1 MRRLIAGI
9 PLVLAAI
16 SLRADD
22 AADLEEKAR
31 RLSALVADLDS
42 PRTEVREEAATRLL
56 AAGGDA
62 IPYVLDGVYRKNAR
76 LHLQVLEKLVDQERK
91 GLPVELRMSDE
102 DLKAVVKDR
111 LGDPK
116 SEPVRTWLYSK
127 YLEAVDLFRQG
138 RYEESIAKAGAIL
151 DLDPRVPFAGDVKL
165 LRVKCEEQMVQIN
178 LVRLSA
184 VTMTPVVGDN
194 TVVKVAFNA
203 TNMSTGDVEI
213 WFGPPADRNNPP
225 VRDAVIQNQ
234 SFLEVEV
241 VTVVC
246 EPDGSSTSEP
256 EPSIKPL
263 KRYSIPVP
271 QGQTVRLYE
280 MEIPALTSGV
290 KLVKIFVNARI
301 RVVQV
306 DGPAP
311 LLKERALD
319 FRPAMIRV
327 VPGDIQAAAA
337 NALQNLCNA
346 IDRGQPDSAFLF
358 CNVMPD
364 AERPKA
370 VEVVMQ
376 ILRDRKYTDY
386 DRRVACNC
394 LNALTGESFRDAQGW
409 LKWHEERAQAE
420 SAGNAAPR

>member
-1 MRRLIAGI
+1 MRRLLAGI
-9 PLVLAAI
+9 PLALAAI
-16 SLRADD
+16 ALRADD
-22 AADLEEKAR
+22 AGDLEEKTR
-31 RLSALVADLDS
+31 RLSALVAELDS
-42 PRTEVREEAATRLL
+42 PRVEAREEAATRLL

-62 IPYVLDGVYRKNAR
+62 IPFVLDGVYRKNAR
-76 LHLQVLEKLVDQERK
+76 LHLQVLEKLVAQERK
-91 GLPVELRMSDE
+91 GLPVELQMTDA

-116 SEPVRTWLYSK
+116 SAPVRTWLYAR
-127 YLEAVDLFRQG
+127 YLEAVDLFRQA
-138 RYEESIAKAGAIL
+138 RYEEALARGSAIL
-151 DLDPRVPFAGDVKL
+151 ELDPRVDFADDVKR
-165 LRVKCEEQMVQIN
+165 LRVKCEEELVQLH
-178 LVRLSA
+178 LVRLTA

-213 WFGPPADRNNPP
+213 WFGPPADRNNEA

-234 SFLEVEV
+234 AFLQVEV
-241 VTVVC
+241 VTSVC
-246 EPDGSSTSEP
+246 EPDGSSASVP
-256 EPSIKPL
+256 EMSVKPL
-263 KRYSIPVP
+263 QRYSIPVP
-271 QGQTVRLYE
+271 QGQSVRLYE
-280 MEIPALTSGV
+280 MEIPAMTSGV
-290 KLVKIFVNARI
+290 KLVKLFVSARM

-311 LLKERALD
+311 MLKERALA
-319 FRPAMIRV
+319 FQPALICV

-364 AERPKA
+364 PERPKA

-386 DRRVACNC
+386 DRSVARNC
-394 LNALTGESFRDAQGW
+394 LHTLTGEAFRDDQGW
-409 LKWHEERAQAE
+409 LKWHEEQSR
-420 SAGNAAPR
+420 PK